1 MLDEIENGPYAFKN
15 LRDINKANVV
25 KLRDDLISWLDQNGE
40 NDNMAIPPITKLLEP
55 DKLKPQLRNI
65 RDFGAVGDGVAL
77 DTGAINAAID
87 AAATDGGVVVFPAGR
102 YLSFSIRLK
111 SNVTL
116 HLSEGAEIIA
126 ADPKVHGGEYDPF
139 EPNPF
144 DLYQDFGHSHWHN
157 SLIWGE
163 GLEHIGITGAGMIN
177 GEGLTREGPGSQ
189 WQKQAGEFPLS
200 MRGLSAEVMAELAP
214 EVSAMKGLGNKSIAL
229 KNCQNVTLRGF
240 TIKNG
245 GHFALLA
252 TAVEDMVIDGLTI
265 DTNRD
270 GLDID
275 GCKRVRI
282 TGCKVNTPNDDAI
295 VLKSSFALGEIRDC
309 EDIHIEDCRVSGFD
323 LGTMLDGTFGRTQ
336 ARAPDQDRVTGR
348 IKIGTESNGSF
359 RRITI
364 RNCHFERSRGLA
376 LETVD
381 GGVIEDVVA
390 ENLSL
395 TEVTTAPLFLRIGA
409 RLRGPEGTTPGAIR
423 RVRISDMTATDIL
436 PDYSALIMGLSDHP
450 IEDVTLTN
458 LHFTYR
464 GGGTLEDAAR
474 RPDELDSAYPE
485 PSMFGI
491 TPAYGLWARHV
502 RGLKMDNVVLE
513 ASSLDARPDMV
524 LDDTQTL

>member
-1 MLDEIENGPYAFKN
+1 
-15 LRDINKANVV
+15 
-25 KLRDDLISWLDQNGE
+25 
-40 NDNMAIPPITKLLEP
+40 MA
-55 DKLKPQLRNI
+55 
-65 RDFGAVGDGVAL
+65 
-77 DTGAINAAID
+77 
-87 AAATDGGVVVFPAGR
+87 
-102 YLSFSIRLK
+102 
-111 SNVTL
+111 
-116 HLSEGAEIIA
+116 
-126 ADPKVHGGEYDPF
+126 
-139 EPNPF
+139 
-144 DLYQDFGHSHWHN
+144 
-157 SLIWGE
+157 
-163 GLEHIGITGAGMIN
+163 
-177 GEGLTREGPGSQ
+177 
-189 WQKQAGEFPLS
+189 
-200 MRGLSAEVMAELAP
+200 
-214 EVSAMKGLGNKSIAL
+214 GLGNKSIAL
-229 KNCQNVTLRGF
+229 KNCRHATLRGF

-252 TAVEDMVIDGLTI
+252 TGVEDMVIDGLTI

-275 GCKRVRI
+275 GCQRVRI

-336 ARAPDQDRVTGR
+336 ERAPDQDRVTGR

-395 TEVTTAPLFLRIGA
+395 TEITTAPLFLRIGA

-423 RVRISDMTATDIL
+423 RVRIAHMTATDIL
-436 PDYSALIMGLSDHP
+436 ADYSALIMGLSDHP

-464 GGGTLEDAAR
+464 GGGTAEHAAR
-474 RPDELDSAYPE
+474 RPAELDSAYPE

-502 RGLKMDNVVLE
+502 RGLKLDNVVLGSD
-513 ASSLDARPDMV
+513 ASDARPDIR
-524 LDDTQTL
+524 LEDTETL